1 MGPAA
6 AAWPDFGEIGMSL
19 VDVRKYKLDLQE
31 CWHEGGAR
39 LDRPLRVVVATAIVV
54 NPFAGRYEP
63 DLLPFM
69 AALRDLGSE
78 LSARMIAALGGA
90 EVVQAYGKG
99 AVVGEDGELEHGA
112 VWHEA
117 GGWAMREALGNPKAI
132 VPAAKT
138 IGGVGT
144 RLIVPLGHIHA
155 AYVRSHFGSAEMT
168 VWDGPKRKEIA
179 FGLAMATGG
188 RIHARL
194 GGLAHGDVAGN
205 DGLR

>member
-1 MGPAA
+1 MP
-6 AAWPDFGEIGMSL
+6 L
-19 VDVRKYKLDLQE
+19 VMVRKVKLDVE
-31 CWHEGGAR
+31 EVFHEGGPR
-39 LDRPLRVVVATAIVV
+39 SPVPLRIAVATAVV
-54 NPFAGRYEP
+54 TNPYAGRYVE

-69 AALRDLGSE
+69 QELRALGAE
-78 LSARMIAALGGA
+78 LSEQLIHTLGGTKQ
-90 EVVQAYGKG
+90 VQAYGKG
-99 AVVGEDGELEHGA
+99 AIVGEDGELEHGA

-138 IGGVGT
+138 IGGPGCRVM
-144 RLIVPLGHIHA
+144 IPLGHIQA
-155 AYVRSHFGSAEMT
+155 ADVRSHLGVAEMT
-168 VWDGPKRKEIA
+168 VWDGPRRGEIA

-194 GGLAHGDVAGN
+194 GGLAASDVKGE

>member
-1 MGPAA
+1 
-6 AAWPDFGEIGMSL
+6 MSL
-19 VDVRKYKLDLQE
+19 VKIRKFKLNVEQVL
-31 CWHEGGAR
+31 HEGGPVAAT
-39 LDRPLRVVVATAIVV
+39 PLRVAVATAVV
-54 NPFAGRYEP
+54 ANPFAGRYVE

-69 AALRDLGSE
+69 EELRALGAE
-78 LSARMIAALGGA
+78 LSSQLIVALGGA
-90 EVVQAYGKG
+90 DQVQAYGKG
-99 AVVGEDGELEHGA
+99 AIVGEDGELEHGA

-138 IGGVGT
+138 IAGPGSRVM
-144 RLIVPLGHIHA
+144 IPLGHIQA
-155 AYVRSHFGSAEMT
+155 AYVRSHFGVAEMT
-168 VWDGPKRKEIA
+168 VWDGPRRNEIA

-194 GGLAHGDVAGN
+194 GGLSASAIKGE

>member
-1 MGPAA
+1 
-6 AAWPDFGEIGMSL
+6 MSL
-19 VDVRKYKLDLQE
+19 VNVRKYKLDVEE
-31 CWHEGGAR
+31 CWHEGGPR
-39 LDRPLRVVVATAIVV
+39 LDSPLRVAVGMAIVK
-54 NPFAGRYEP
+54 NPYAGRYEA

-69 AALRDLGSE
+69 AELRQLGSE
-78 LSARMIAALGGA
+78 LAARMIAALGGA
-90 EVVQAYGKG
+90 SAVQSYGKG
-99 AVVGEDGELEHGA
+99 AIVGEDGELEHGA

-138 IGGVGT
+138 IGGMGT
-144 RLIVPLGHIHA
+144 RLVIPLGHVQA

-168 VWDGPKRKEIA
+168 VWDGPRRDEIV

-194 GGLAHGDVAGN
+194 GGLAAADVVGN

>member
-1 MGPAA
+1 
-6 AAWPDFGEIGMSL
+6 MSL
-19 VDVRKYKLDLQE
+19 VMVRKVKLDVE
-31 CWHEGGAR
+31 EVFHEGGPR
-39 LDRPLRVVVATAIVV
+39 LSAPLRIAVATAVV
-54 NPFAGRYEP
+54 ANPYAGKYVE

-69 AALRDLGSE
+69 QELRALGAE
-78 LSARMIAALGGA
+78 LSEQLIHTLGGA
-90 EVVQAYGKG
+90 KYVQAYGKG
-99 AVVGEDGELEHGA
+99 AIVGEDGELEHGA

-138 IGGVGT
+138 IGGPGCRVM
-144 RLIVPLGHIHA
+144 IPLGHIQA
-155 AYVRSHFGSAEMT
+155 AYVRSHFGVAEMT
-168 VWDGPKRKEIA
+168 VWDGPRRGEIA

-194 GGLAHGDVAGN
+194 GGLAASDVKGE

>member
-1 MGPAA
+1 
-6 AAWPDFGEIGMSL
+6 MSL
-19 VDVRKYKLDLQE
+19 VMVRKVKLDIE
-31 CWHEGGAR
+31 EVFHEGGPRSSA
-39 LDRPLRVVVATAIVV
+39 PLRIAVATAVV
-54 NPFAGRYEP
+54 ANPYAGQYVE

-69 AALRDLGSE
+69 QELRGLGAQLSE
-78 LSARMIAALGGA
+78 QLIHALGGA
-90 EVVQAYGKG
+90 RHVQAYGKG
-99 AVVGEDGELEHGA
+99 AIVGEDGELEHGA

-138 IGGVGT
+138 IGGPGCRVM
-144 RLIVPLGHIHA
+144 IPLGHIQA
-155 AYVRSHFGSAEMT
+155 AYVRSHFGVAEMT
-168 VWDGPKRKEIA
+168 VWDGPRRGEIA

-194 GGLAHGDVAGN
+194 GGLAASEVKGE

>member
-1 MGPAA
+1 
-6 AAWPDFGEIGMSL
+6 MSL
-19 VDVRKYKLDLQE
+19 VTIRKVKLDVE
-31 CWHEGGAR
+31 EVFHEGGPRASF
-39 LDRPLRVVVATAIVV
+39 PLRIAVATAVV
-54 NPFAGRYEP
+54 ANPYAGKYVE

-69 AALRDLGSE
+69 QELRALGAELSEQLIHALGS
-78 LSARMIAALGGA
+78 AKN
-90 EVVQAYGKG
+90 VQAYGKG
-99 AVVGEDGELEHGA
+99 AIVGEDGELEHGA

-138 IGGVGT
+138 IGGPGCRVM
-144 RLIVPLGHIHA
+144 IPLGHVQA
-155 AYVRSHFGSAEMT
+155 AYVRSHFGVAEMT
-168 VWDGPKRKEIA
+168 VWDGPRRGEIA

-194 GGLAHGDVAGN
+194 GGLASADVKGE

>member
-1 MGPAA
+1 MRLSVL
-6 AAWPDFGEIGMSL
+6 E
-19 VDVRKYKLDLQE
+19 VKLDVE
-31 CWHEGGAR
+31 EVFHEGGPR
-39 LDRPLRVVVATAIVV
+39 LSAPLRIAVATAVV
-54 NPFAGRYEP
+54 ANPYAGKYVE

-69 AALRDLGSE
+69 QELRALGAE
-78 LSARMIAALGGA
+78 LSEQLIHTLGGA
-90 EVVQAYGKG
+90 KHVQAYGKG
-99 AVVGEDGELEHGA
+99 AIVGEDGELEHGA

-138 IGGVGT
+138 IGGPGCRVM
-144 RLIVPLGHIHA
+144 IPLGHIQA
-155 AYVRSHFGSAEMT
+155 AYVRSHFGVAEMT
-168 VWDGPKRKEIA
+168 VWDGPRRGEIA

-194 GGLAHGDVAGN
+194 GGLAASDVKGE

>member
-1 MGPAA
+1 
-6 AAWPDFGEIGMSL
+6 MSL
-19 VDVRKYKLDLQE
+19 VKIRKFKLDVEQVL
-31 CWHEGGAR
+31 HDGGPVAAT
-39 LDRPLRVVVATAIVV
+39 PLKVAVATAIVA
-54 NPFAGRYEP
+54 NPYAGKYVE

-69 AALRDLGSE
+69 EELRALGAE
-78 LSARMIAALGGA
+78 LSNRLIVALGGA
-90 EVVQAYGKG
+90 DKVQAYGKG
-99 AVVGEDGELEHGA
+99 AIVGEDGELEHGA

-138 IGGVGT
+138 IAGSGSRVM
-144 RLIVPLGHIHA
+144 IPLGHVQA
-155 AYVRSHFGSAEMT
+155 AYVRSHFGVAEMS
-168 VWDGPKRKEIA
+168 VWDGPRRGEIA

-194 GGLAHGDVAGN
+194 GGLAAEQIKGE

>member
-1 MGPAA
+1 
-6 AAWPDFGEIGMSL
+6 MSL
-19 VDVRKYKLDLQE
+19 VTIRKVKLDVE
-31 CWHEGGAR
+31 EVFHEGGPRASF
-39 LDRPLRVVVATAIVV
+39 PLRIAVATAVV
-54 NPFAGRYEP
+54 ANPYAGKYVE

-69 AALRDLGSE
+69 QELRALGAE
-78 LSARMIAALGGA
+78 LSEQLIHALGGA
-90 EVVQAYGKG
+90 KNVQAYGKG
-99 AVVGEDGELEHGA
+99 AIVGEDGELEHGA

-138 IGGVGT
+138 IGGPGCRVM
-144 RLIVPLGHIHA
+144 IPLGHVQA
-155 AYVRSHFGSAEMT
+155 AYVRSHFGVAEMT
-168 VWDGPKRKEIA
+168 VWDGPRRGEIA

-194 GGLAHGDVAGN
+194 GGLASADVKGE